1 MARILQVVTRNKADK
16 IYRFINYVVDFILSI
31 FIIWILIA
39 IYAIGRYF
47 ILGVDLQQTA
57 YELENINGFL
67 DRVLTILVYALI
79 MFLTEKITNGR
90 SLGKLLT
97 GTKVVKTDGSP
108 LTTDD
113 LLKRNFSR
121 VIPFDGLSFLGN
133 NGWHDSWSDTRVVKI
148 KDYEAALKLE
158 KDMELLGATENL

>member
-1 MARILQVVTRNKADK
+1 MARILQVVTSNKADK
-16 IYRFINYVVDFILSI
+16 IYRFINYIVDFALSI

-39 IYAIGRYF
+39 LYAFIKYF
-47 ILGVDLQQTA
+47 IYGVELEQTA
-57 YELENINGFL
+57 YELERLNGFV
-67 DRVLTILVYALI
+67 DRVLTILMYAFI
-79 MFLTEKITNGR
+79 MFLTEKLTNGR

-97 GTKVVKTDGSP
+97 GTKVVKTDRSP

-121 VIPFDGLSFLGN
+121 AVPFDAISFWGN
-133 NGWHDSWSDTRVVKI
+133 NGWHDSWSDTRVVRI

-158 KDMELLGATENL
+158 KDMESLGSTENL

>member
-16 IYRFINYVVDFILSI
+16 IYRFINYIVDFIISI
-31 FIIWILIA
+31 LIIWVLIA
-39 IYAIGRYF
+39 VYALLKHF
-47 ILGVDLQQTA
+47 VSGVELEQTA
-57 YELENINGFL
+57 YDLERVNGFL
-67 DRVLTILVYALI
+67 DRVVTLLLYAFI

-97 GTKVVKTDGSP
+97 GTKVIKTDGST

-121 VIPFDGLSFLGN
+121 AIPFDGFSFLGN
-133 NGWHDSWSDTRVVKI
+133 NGWHDSWSDTRVVRI

-158 KDMELLGATENL
+158 KEMEMLGSTENL

>member
-16 IYRFINYVVDFILSI
+16 IYRFINYIVDFILSI
-31 FIIWILIA
+31 FILWILIA
-39 IYAIGRYF
+39 VYALLKYF
-47 ILGVDLQQTA
+47 ISGVELEQTA
-57 YELENINGFL
+57 YELEQVNGFI
-67 DRVLTILVYALI
+67 DRVLTILAYAFI

-121 VIPFDGLSFLGN
+121 AVPFDGFSFLGN
-133 NGWHDSWSDTRVVKI
+133 NGWHDSWSDTRVVRI

-158 KDMELLGATENL
+158 KDMEMLGAKENL